1 MVRRWCL
8 LWTVVLLQGCSAIK
22 LGYNQLPTLGHW
34 WLDSQLSLED
44 AQSEPVRQALLKL
57 QRWHRDQE
65 LLLYADLLS
74 KLQGMGTR
82 DLEAHQVCEVWTQ
95 IDDGANRL
103 LDQAIRL
110 AAPITLE
117 LKPRQLRHLARHWE
131 KKNEDWEND
140 WLSGNA
146 QERIERRLERSV
158 SRFSD
163 FYGSLSPANRAAAQ
177 PAAKVRVDGRVGA
190 PGTAKAPAACPQ
202 DAAAPA
208 TERHQRATG
217 RSGPAVPLAAVA
229 AAPFRGGSPDLQTP
243 SGPVLPEPGR
253 IAQQHQHRTT
263 HARGASSARLRKGS
277 ARTRQQVMIAHAGE
291 C

>member
-82 DLEAHQVCEVWTQ
+82 DLEAPQVCEVWTQ
-95 IDDGANRL
+95 IDDGASRL

-163 FYGSLSPANRAAAQ
+163 FYGSLSPPQTELLRSQLQRSVWTAEW
-177 PAAKVRVDGRVGA
+177 GRQERLRRQQLVLRTLQRLQQS
-190 PGTAKAPAACPQ
+190 GT
-202 DAAAPA
+202 
-208 TERHQRATG
+208 
-217 RSGPAVPLAAVA
+217 S
-229 AAPFRGGSPDLQTP
+229 
-243 SGPVLPEPGR
+243 
-253 IAQQHQHRTT
+253 AQQAEAALQSLWQQWLQPPSEADRQIYKRLLGQSCQNLAELHNSTSTEQ
-263 HARGASSARLRKGS
+263 RLRAVRRLRAYERDLRELAS
-277 ARTRQQVMIAHAGE
+277 RS
-291 C
+291 